1 MRKLSWICLV
11 VLFAFA
17 FFACDENG
25 GKGGGGVSE
34 VIGPDGGTIISRDG
48 RLTLTF
54 PPGALSEDTE
64 IMITDIKGGE
74 VRAESD
80 GLEPQFTYQLE
91 PDGIEFNAPV
101 TASFLTDETP
111 VQGDG
116 SIVTEGALLFTS
128 SNEQI
133 EPLENLT
140 QEVNADEDTT
150 SVSGELSHFSDLSE
164 TDAGLTVTVSGV
176 PDRHPANTPF
186 SPNLIAEVQ
195 RDNIKITEQLIY
207 RDLSMAPVLFLGEG
221 ILKISTNG
229 DGTGAE
235 SALPYKCGPPGTGIY
250 RSKTTVEFGI
260 FVVGQG
266 TISNPHRFVLSK
278 SVICEGPPSPTPPPV
293 EPCAQ
298 LGTYVSMAAGCGIGT
313 FTISDITSGELTVTG
328 FGANPGDVK
337 FMQLPSEPTVFSST
351 SDNLIIIGEDGHEC
365 TLTCG
370 PGDDK
375 LTLECEDPPAMCTEV
390 FTLQQ

>member
-11 VLFAFA
+11 VLLAFA
-17 FFACDENG
+17 FSACDENG

-34 VIGPDGGTIISRDG
+34 VIGPEGGTITSRDG

-101 TASFLTDETP
+101 VASFLTDETP
-111 VQGDG
+111 AQGDG
-116 SIVTEGALLFTS
+116 SIVTDVALLFTS
-128 SNEQI
+128 SNGQI
-133 EPLENLT
+133 ELLENLT
-140 QEVNADEDTT
+140 QDVNADEDTT

-164 TDAGLTVTVSGV
+164 TIEGLTVTVSGV

-195 RDNIKITEQLIY
+195 QDNIKITEQLIY
-207 RDLSMAPVLFLGEG
+207 RDFSMAPVLFLGMG
-221 ILKISTNG
+221 NLKIPTNG
-229 DGTGAE
+229 DGSGAE
-235 SALPYKCGPPGTGIY
+235 STLPYKCGPPGTGIY
-250 RSKTTVEFGI
+250 RSRTTVDFGI
-260 FVVGQG
+260 FIVGQG
-266 TISNPHRFVLSK
+266 TFAGPHRFVLSK
-278 SVICEGPPSPTPPPV
+278 SVICEGPLPPPPV
-293 EPCAQ
+293 EPCAK
-298 LGTYVSMAAGCGIGT
+298 LGTYVSMAAGCGIGM

-351 SDNLIIIGEDGHEC
+351 SDNLIIFGEDSHEC
-365 TLTCG
+365 SLTCG

-375 LTLECEDPPAMCTEV
+375 LTLECTNPPAVCTEV